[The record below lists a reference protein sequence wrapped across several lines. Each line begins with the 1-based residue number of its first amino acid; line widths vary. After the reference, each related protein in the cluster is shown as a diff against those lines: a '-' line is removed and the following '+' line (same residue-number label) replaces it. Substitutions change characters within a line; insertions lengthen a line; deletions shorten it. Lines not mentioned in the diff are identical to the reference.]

1 VYRFLLHGKWIAL
14 TVLLVLVVPLS
25 VLAADWQWN
34 RWQSRKTTNALVTA
48 NLVIPAAPIS
58 DITAAATSTEA
69 DWRLATVVGR
79 YDDSLTVLV
88 RRQVVNGRTG
98 FIVTTPLIANDG
110 QVVLVQRG
118 FLPVSPSSGS
128 VSAPPAPSGT
138 VTVTG
143 RIRPIPVS
151 DLAVRPP
158 DLPPGQVNRID
169 VAEFATATGLPTRD
183 LVLAAASSTP
193 PDSPLLTPLPLPTI
207 DEGPHLSYVG
217 QWTLIGI
224 ASIVIWIIVV
234 RREASHRREEV
245 EAAEVSRQAT

>member
-1 VYRFLLHGKWIAL
+1 MWNVYRFLLHGKWIAL

-25 VLAADWQWN
+25 VVAADWQWN
-34 RWQSRKTTNALVTA
+34 RWQARKSTNAVVTT
-48 NLVIPAAPIS
+48 NLVIPTQS
-58 DITAAATSTEA
+58 LTDIALSQTANEA
-69 DWRLATVVGR
+69 EWRSAVVSGR
-79 YDDSLTVLV
+79 YIDDATVLV

-98 FIVTTPLIANDG
+98 FIVTTPLKADDG

-128 VSAPPAPSGT
+128 VVAPPAPVGS

-143 RIRPIPVS
+143 RIRPIPES
-151 DLAVRPP
+151 DLQVRPA

-169 VAEFATATGLPTRD
+169 VASFASELGSPTRD
-183 LVLAAASSTP
+183 LLLAASASNP
-193 PDSPLLTPLPLPTI
+193 EDSPLLTPLPLPTV

-217 QWTLIGI
+217 QWALIGL

-234 RREASHRREEV
+234 RREAAHRRDELT
-245 EAAEVSRQAT
+245 QDATR